1 MIGPESPPLP
11 RGPSTFADPAKAPVS
26 GHWHRLPQGTPLP
39 EGLAVIADGLD
50 VEPHSLNPESHHTIY
65 PTKRMHVDEFIKLFV
80 GLPWQHGGRKK

>member
-1 MIGPESPPLP
+1 M
-11 RGPSTFADPAKAPVS
+11 
-26 GHWHRLPQGTPLP
+26 
-39 EGLAVIADGLD
+39 IADGLD